1 MLDLIGES
9 EGQLKAKIKDRNQF
23 GVSRQEIEELLKI
36 GVEGAHNAVT
46 EPSEINKLFW
56 IITHLL
62 NLTIVL
68 LFKNFV

>member
-23 GVSRQEIEELLKI
+23 GVSRQDIEELLKI

-46 EPSEINKLFW
+46 EPSEINKLF
-56 IITHLL
+56 
-62 NLTIVL
+62 
-68 LFKNFV
+68 